1 MQDVLARF
9 ISKVEKTD
17 SCWLWTA
24 SKTEKGYG
32 RFEYGR
38 RAHRA
43 HRFAWD
49 LFRGT
54 VADGMFVCHSC
65 DNPACVNPDHLFL
78 GTPKDNMVDM
88 DRKGRRRTVSHAGDD
103 HYARRE
109 PHRIARGER
118 AGGARLREQ
127 DIRAI
132 RASSESLLTL
142 SRKYGVSKVSIS
154 CILRRKTWAHVA

>member
-43 HRFAWD
+43 HRFAWE
-49 LFRGT
+49 LFKGT
-54 VADGMFVCHSC
+54 VPDGMFVCHSC
-65 DNPACVNPDHLFL
+65 DNPGCVNPDHLFL
-78 GTPKDNMVDM
+78 GTPKDNMADM
-88 DRKGRRRTVSHAGDD
+88 DRKSRRRTVAHGGAD
-103 HYARRE
+103 HYSRRE
-109 PHRIARGER
+109 PQRLARGER
-118 AGGARLREQ
+118 AGGARLTAT
-127 DIRAI
+127 DVIAI
-132 RASSESLLTL
+132 RASAELAPTL
-142 SRKYGVSKVSIS
+142 AQKYGVTKENIYR
-154 CILRRKTWAHVA
+154 IRQRKTWAHVA